1 VLTALL
7 LAPIVIGAVLW
18 LPTPRFALFAAA
30 VVLLGAW
37 EWSVLAGL
45 PGRLRRA
52 AYLSVVAV
60 SIMIHWRFPEW
71 QVWLLTAGA
80 LWWILQAVLLSRVSG
95 TEPVE
100 GLDARLLPIGL
111 VVLVPPWV
119 ALVCLHSVPDTG
131 PASVLFLLLL
141 VWTADIAAYF
151 VGRRWGTT
159 KLAPALSPGKT
170 RAGVYGAL
178 VGAFV
183 CGLVFG
189 WYLSF
194 GVAGTLVV
202 ALVCAVAAAAS
213 VVGDLYESLL
223 KRRRGIKDSGQLL
236 PGHGGLL
243 DRIDS
248 MTAAAPVLAL
258 GLAALG
264 VGP

>member
-1 VLTALL
+1 MVTALL

-18 LPTPRFALFAAA
+18 LPTPGFAVFIGA
-30 VVLLGAW
+30 VLLLGAW
-37 EWSVLAGL
+37 EWSALAGL
-45 PGRLRRA
+45 SGKPQRA
-52 AYLSVVAV
+52 VYLVVLALA
-60 SIMIHWRFPEW
+60 MLLLWRFPGW
-71 QVWLLTAGA
+71 QVWLLGIGA
-80 LWWILQAVLLSRVSG
+80 LWWGLQALLLSGVSRI
-95 TEPVE
+95 EPVE

-111 VVLVPPWV
+111 LVLAPPWV
-119 ALVCLHSVPDTG
+119 ALVRLHSTPDAG

-151 VGRRWGTT
+151 VGRRWGRT

-170 RAGVYGAL
+170 RVGVYGAL
-178 VGAFV
+178 AGAFV
-183 CGLVFG
+183 CGLAFG
-189 WYLSF
+189 WYLSLD
-194 GVAGTLVV
+194 AAAILLV
-202 ALVCAVAAAAS
+202 ALVCIVAAAAS

-223 KRRRGIKDSGQLL
+223 KRRRGVKDSGRLL

-264 VGP
+264 VGS

>member
-1 VLTALL
+1 MLTALL

-18 LPTPRFALFAAA
+18 LPTPGFALFVGA

-52 AYLSVVAV
+52 AYLSALALA
-60 SIMIHWRFPEW
+60 MLLLWRFPDW
-71 QVWLLTAGA
+71 QVWLLGIGG
-80 LWWILQAVLLSRVSG
+80 LWWILQALLLSRVSRI
-95 TEPVE
+95 EPVE
-100 GLDARLLPIGL
+100 GADARLLPIGL
-111 VVLVPPWV
+111 LVLVPPWV
-119 ALVCLHSVPDTG
+119 ALVRLHSTPDAG

-151 VGRRWGTT
+151 VGRRWGRT

-223 KRRRGIKDSGQLL
+223 KRRRGVKDSGQLL